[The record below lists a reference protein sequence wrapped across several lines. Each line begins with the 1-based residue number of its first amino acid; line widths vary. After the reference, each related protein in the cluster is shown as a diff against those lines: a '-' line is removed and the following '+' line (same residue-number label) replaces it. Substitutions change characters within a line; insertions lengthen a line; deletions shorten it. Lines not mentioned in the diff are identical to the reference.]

1 MWVIRSWFEGIARK
15 KRVICKKKLVFC
27 VCFSPFSCPRANSS
41 RSTFVMDDL
50 SKLLTVALLS
60 WATWAD
66 HSQLLF
72 CKKTNRSELLMWLF
86 KNERFAR
93 QIRIFVGFRQF
104 SPISCQEQIPPVA
117 LYSFTLLRSDLVIHS
132 CCSLQNA
139 NREWFAQVP
148 HDKRATEAIRSF
160 SWANCSFFSFAHK
173 KWANHSKNRWANSQ
187 PCS

>member
-1 MWVIRSWFEGIARK
+1 MFLTVFPLFHAQERIA
-15 KRVICKKKLVFC
+15 
-27 VCFSPFSCPRANSS
+27 P
-41 RSTFVMDDL
+41 
-50 SKLLTVALLS
+50 VALLS
-60 WATWAD
+60 WTTWANC
-66 HSQLLF
+66 SQLLF
-72 CKKTNRSELLMWLF
+72 CHEQPELITHSCSFVKRPTGANCSCGSLKTSNSLNKF
-86 KNERFAR
+86 VF
-93 QIRIFVGFRQF
+93 FVGFRQF